1 MMTVSVGLPVGIVS
15 EYGLP
20 WQMIRPL
27 SGILTTVLLPPE
39 HCYPMQGLPSGC
51 HTSSRTTVCFEWKEI
66 LLRVETDAASSRTT
80 LGEACLACTSA
91 STPRHETHDIGLPE
105 DRLAHRTWNTAWC
118 PPTRPSSRL
127 RLSKAGWDIYGFTVT
142 GSRADQCGRQRL
154 PPGFQT
160 KSIARMKRIL
170 KPQWLKSKKPGI
182 TARLFT

>member
-118 PPTRPSSRL
+118 PPHGHQAFYGSVKQVKTYTVLPLQAAGQTSVGGNGSHRVF
-127 RLSKAGWDIYGFTVT
+127 RLSLLLAWNEY
-142 GSRADQCGRQRL
+142 
-154 PPGFQT
+154 
-160 KSIARMKRIL
+160 
-170 KPQWLKSKKPGI
+170 
-182 TARLFT
+182 